1 MDILVTHWSAN
12 LLAVAGYLVA
22 AGGHLLSMRPPAAGT
37 AAAGAP
43 GGAAVPTGNP
53 RRHAVREAVCGQA
66 GLLVALL
73 AVVSPVG
80 YWSQHYMWVRSVQD
94 LLLANVAAAL
104 IALGGPWPALRRRL
118 RAGRPG
124 WRWPGGRVAG
134 GPGPGSG
141 EAGGP
146 ASGAW
151 PRRPLLVVALF
162 NLAWAGWHLPL
173 LYDAGLTHSWVY
185 AAEIVSYLV
194 LGGAFWRQLIG
205 AGPAGPRLA
214 PLRRVVVLTGTVV
227 VGTILG
233 MFLVF
238 GSTIVYTGYVTAH
251 RAGYAVLADQ
261 QTAGAVLWVLM
272 LPAYTIAAVAFLLR
286 WLNDEESE
294 AVASGLDRLL
304 KPAKRAWP
312 SRPGLR

>member
-1 MDILVTHWSAN
+1 MDILVSHWSAN

-22 AGGHLLSMRPPAAGT
+22 AGGHLLSIRPPAAGG
-37 AAAGAP
+37 AAAPA
-43 GGAAVPTGNP
+43 GGP
-53 RRHAVREAVCGQA
+53 RRHVVREAVCCQA

-104 IALGGPWPALRRRL
+104 IALGAPWAALRRGLRL
-118 RAGRPG
+118 DRLGRRRPSRRA
-124 WRWPGGRVAG
+124 AG
-134 GPGPGSG
+134 GH
-141 EAGGP
+141 AGWV
-146 ASGAW
+146 SGAR
-151 PRRPLLVVALF
+151 PHGPLLVAAAF
-162 NLAWAGWHLPL
+162 NLAWVGWHLPV
-173 LYDAGLTHSWVY
+173 LYDAALTHSWVY

-214 PLRRVVVLTGTVV
+214 PLRRFVVVTGTVV
-227 VGTILG
+227 VGTVLG

-251 RAGYAVLADQ
+251 RAGYAALADQ
-261 QTAGAVLWVLM
+261 QAAGAVLWVLM
-272 LPAYTIAAVAFLLR
+272 LPAYTIAAVALLLR
-286 WLNDEESE
+286 WLNDEETE
-294 AVASGLDRLL
+294 AFASGLDRLL
-304 KPAKRAWP
+304 KPAKPAWP